1 MHYDESNAMRT
12 FATLI
17 STVLF
22 TASWAL
28 ASGGFPEPAIDV
40 KPTPGKLQKAVF
52 AGGCFWCTEAVF
64 EMIEG
69 VTNVV
74 SGYSG
79 GDMATATYEQVSTGA
94 TGHAEAVEITFDS
107 TKITYGQ
114 LLKVFFSVAH
124 DPTQLNRQG
133 PDRGPQYRSAV
144 FYIGAGQR
152 KAAEAYIAAMTKA
165 GAFDQPIVTQV
176 VPFQAFYEAESHHQ
190 NFCSRNPRNR
200 YVQAIAAPKMDKTK
214 KQYPGMLKR

>member
-1 MHYDESNAMRT
+1 MRT
-12 FATLI
+12 PWTLLFAGLC
-17 STVLF
+17 S
-22 TASWAL
+22 AAL
-28 ASGGFPEPAIDV
+28 MSASGDFPEPAADV
-40 KPTPGKLQKAVF
+40 KPTPGKTQKAVF

-69 VTNVV
+69 VTGVV

-107 TKITYGQ
+107 TKVTYGQ

-144 FYIGAGQR
+144 FYIGTEQK
-152 KAAEAYIAAMTKA
+152 KATEAYIAAMAKERTFA
-165 GAFDQPIVTQV
+165 QPIVTQV